1 MEKIRVYGGQR
12 ISGKVQISGA
22 KNAALPLLASA
33 ILSEDGLTLKNVPPL
48 SDISTMFSLLET
60 LGVECSRNAVDNYS
74 MKVDCKTDCIHN
86 FTAPYDIVKK
96 MRASI
101 LVLGPLLS
109 RYGHC
114 RVSLPGGCAI
124 GVRPID
130 LHLKGLEALG
140 AKIELR
146 DGYVHAQAKRGLRG
160 AEFEFPIST
169 VTGTENLMMAAVLAD
184 GYTVLKNAAR
194 EPEVVDLANCLN
206 AMGAKIDG
214 QGTTEIRIRGVSHL
228 HHATYSVLVDRIE
241 AGTYAI
247 AAAIT
252 KGQVDLIGGD
262 FRKLL
267 PTFIDKMEQCA
278 LIFEDIPNGLK
289 AKYAGEI
296 RPIDFETAPFPDYPT
311 DLQAQTMAL
320 LCLADGK
327 STIDEKIWENRFM
340 HVAELTRMGAHISI
354 SGSRAIVEGVD
365 HLIGAPV
372 MATDLR
378 ASFSLVL
385 AGLAAQGDTIVDRVY
400 HLDRGYCCAE
410 QKLADCGVKV
420 ERVKGG

>member
-1 MEKIRVYGGQR
+1 MDRIRVFGGQR
-12 ISGKVQISGA
+12 VNGRVQISGA
-22 KNAALPLLASA
+22 KNAALPLLAAS
-33 ILSEDGLTLKNVPPL
+33 ILSENGLTLKNVPPL
-48 SDISTMFSLLET
+48 SDIATMLLLLET
-60 LGVECSRNAVDNYS
+60 LGVECSKEAVDDYS
-74 MKVDCKTDCIHN
+74 MTVDCRTSFVHN
-86 FTAPYDIVKK
+86 LVAPYEIVKK

-101 LVLGPLLS
+101 LVLGPLLT

-114 RVSLPGGCAI
+114 SVSLPGGCAI

-130 LHLKGLEALG
+130 LHLRGMEALG
-140 AKIELR
+140 AKIELK
-146 DGYVHAQAKRGLRG
+146 DGYVHAEAKRGLKG
-160 AEFEFPIST
+160 AEFEFPVST
-169 VTGTENLMMAAVLAD
+169 VTGTENVLMAAVLAD
-184 GYTVLKNAAR
+184 GDTILKNAAR
-194 EPEVVDLANCLN
+194 EPEIIDLANCLN
-206 AMGAKIDG
+206 AMGAKIEG
-214 QGTTEIRIRGVSHL
+214 HGTAEIRIRGVPSL
-228 HHATYSVLVDRIE
+228 RHAKYSVLIDRIE

-278 LIFEDIPNGLK
+278 LIFEDIPNGLR
-289 AKYAGEI
+289 AKYSGKI
-296 RPIDFETAPFPDYPT
+296 NPIDFETAPFPDFPT

-320 LCLADGK
+320 LCLANGK

-340 HVAELTRMGAHISI
+340 HVAELARMGADISV
-354 SGSRAIVEGVD
+354 SGSRATIKGVD
-365 HLIGAPV
+365 HLVGAPV

-385 AGLAAQGDTIVDRVY
+385 AGLAAQGDTVVDRVY
-400 HLDRGYCCAE
+400 HLDRGYCRAE

-420 ERVKGG
+420 ERVK